1 MWKKEDV
8 KPQAVPE
15 ISTGAVRST
24 SMPMNDPK
32 TSREPA
38 PLPVSPRATAC
49 LSQGLRIK
57 GEITGSEDLFV
68 DGQIEGRLNLS
79 NASLTIGPNGNVK
92 ADVSAREVIVRGR
105 IEGKITGREKVHL
118 WNTANVSGE
127 VQTERLVIED
137 GATLSGKVEAGKV
150 QGKDSETRKDSS
162 TSGDKPSNAV
172 TVSSGTA
179 AD

>member
-79 NASLTIGPNGNVK
+79 NASVTIGPNGNVK
-92 ADVSAREVIVRGR
+92 ADVTAREVIVRGR
-105 IEGKITGREKVHL
+105 IEGKIIGREKVHL

-137 GATLSGKVEAGKV
+137 GATLCGKVEAGKV
-150 QGKDSETRKDSS
+150 QEKSSETRKDSS
-162 TSGDKPSNAV
+162 TSGDKPSNEVAI
-172 TVSSGTA
+172 SSGTA